1 MIDLDLALRT
11 PGRILLLK
19 RGDAQALLDRAIEGR
34 NVRNSDGWL
43 SRLMGSARKAER
55 ADDDAGKG
63 EALAMPVVR
72 WASAVEYCD
81 GYALV
86 DGVAVIDVSGVLTP
100 EGYFDW
106 WTETW
111 VAGYAQIADA
121 VAAARLDGRVKAIFL
136 RINSP
141 GGLVD
146 GCFDLAD
153 AIRAENGAAGGK
165 PVWAYAKMACSA
177 AYALPSGCDRI
188 WAAAESD
195 VGSIGVV
202 ITHVDSSAMLG
213 EWGLKVEAI
222 ESAPHKTDG
231 AGWKPLTDEARAHLQ
246 AVVDQVAKRFVAV
259 VSTGRGLGEDAIRA
273 QEARW
278 YLAQH
283 DDPAMS
289 GLALGLVDEIGS
301 ERAAFA
307 ALVKSLSEPS
317 GSGAPAETGDV
328 AADAARAD
336 ATMETEM
343 SLKDQIEAL
352 RKKAVAGD
360 AAAIAELKAMG
371 VPLKAEGD
379 GGDDDD
385 KDDDDKAGK
394 DSAKDDDD
402 KDDDDD
408 DEPKASATGTKAG
421 FALMRN
427 KAAKGREALATRLAT
442 KVADKKLTFGE
453 AVAMLGDAPKAS
465 ALGAAMEGRDRNIGG
480 DGGKAATGL
489 GGAVDRL
496 NAKRNAGKKA

>member
-1 MIDLDLALRT
+1 MTDLDLALRT

-19 RGDAQALLDRAIEGR
+19 RGEAQALLDRALEGR
-34 NVRNSDGWL
+34 HARSGNWL
-43 SRLMGSARKAER
+43 TTLLGGRKAER
-55 ADDDAGKG
+55 ADEGAPQG
-63 EALAMPVVR
+63 EALAMPTIR

-81 GYALV
+81 GYALI
-86 DGVAVIDVSGVLTP
+86 DGVAVIDITGVLTP

-111 VAGYAQIADA
+111 VAGYAQIGEA
-121 VAAARLDGRVKAIFL
+121 VTAARLDGRVKAIFL
-136 RINSP
+136 RVNSP

-153 AIRAENGAAGGK
+153 AISAENGKAGGK
-165 PVWAYAKMACSA
+165 PIWAYAKMACSA

-202 ITHVDSSAMLG
+202 ITHVDSSAMLA

-231 AGWKPLTDEARAHLQ
+231 AGWKPLSEEARAHLK

-259 VSTGRGLGEDAIRA
+259 VSSGRGLGEEAIRA

-283 DDPAMS
+283 DDPQLS

-307 ALVKSLSEPS
+307 ALVQSLSEPS
-317 GSGAPAETGDV
+317 SSGAPAETGDD
-328 AADAARAD
+328 AAAAARAD
-336 ATMETEM
+336 ATTETDDM

-352 RKKAVAGD
+352 RKKAAAGD

-371 VPLKAEGD
+371 VPLKAEE
-379 GGDDDD
+379 GGDDDED
-385 KDDDDKAGK
+385 KEKDDKAGK
-394 DSAKDDDD
+394 GGEKDDAE
-402 KDDDDD
+402 KDDEDDEE
-408 DEPKASATGTKAG
+408 EPKASATGTSAG
-421 FALMRN
+421 FALMRS
-427 KAAKGREALATRLAT
+427 KAAKGREALANRLGA
-442 KVADKKLTFGE
+442 KVAESKLTYGE
-453 AVAMLGDAPKAS
+453 ALGMLVDAPKGS
-465 ALGAAMEGRDRNIGG
+465 ALANAMQGRDHNIGG

-489 GGAVDRL
+489 AGAVDRL
-496 NAKRNAGKKA
+496 NAKRAAKKTA

>member
-1 MIDLDLALRT
+1 MTDLDLALRT
-11 PGRILLLK
+11 PGRILLIK
-19 RGDAQALLDRAIEGR
+19 RGEAQALLDRALEGR
-34 NVRNSDGWL
+34 HARSSESWL
-43 SRLMGSARKAER
+43 SRLMGGRKAER
-55 ADDDAGKG
+55 GDDDAGKG
-63 EALAMPVVR
+63 ETLAMPTVR

-81 GYALV
+81 GYALI
-86 DGVAVIDVSGVLTP
+86 DGVALIDISGVLTP

-121 VAAARLDGRVKAIFL
+121 ITAARLDGRVQGIFL
-136 RINSP
+136 RVNSP

-153 AIRAENGAAGGK
+153 AIRAENGKAGGK
-165 PVWAYAKMACSA
+165 PIWAYAKMACSA

-188 WAAAESD
+188 VAAAESD

-202 ITHVDSSAMLG
+202 ITHVDSSEMLSN
-213 EWGLKVEAI
+213 WGLKVDAI

-231 AGWKPLTDEARAHLQ
+231 AGWKPLTEEARAHLQ

-259 VSTGRGLGEDAIRA
+259 VSAGRGINEDAIRA

-283 DDPAMS
+283 DDPALS

-352 RKKAVAGD
+352 RKKAAAGD
-360 AAAIAELKAMG
+360 AAAVAELKAMG
-371 VPLKAEGD
+371 VSLRAETENDDDGKEDDKDKAAVTD
-379 GGDDDD
+379 DDDD
-385 KDDDDKAGK
+385 KEDEDE
-394 DSAKDDDD
+394 
-402 KDDDDD
+402 
-408 DEPKASATGTKAG
+408 EPKASATGTKAG
-421 FALMRN
+421 FALMRS
-427 KAAKGREALATRLAT
+427 KAAKGREALANRLGA
-442 KVADKKLTFGE
+442 KVADGKLTYGE
-453 AVAMLGDAPKAS
+453 ALGMLGDAPKGS
-465 ALGAAMEGRDRNIGG
+465 ALGNAMQGRDQNIGG

-489 GGAVDRL
+489 GAAVDRL
-496 NAKRNAGKKA
+496 NAKRTAGKKAS